1 MRDYFGIQCLFTVLC
16 FKNGLV
22 IIKHHIFKN
31 LFQLDPYMDESF
43 ISMAFKQMGVAVKG
57 IKVIKSK
64 TTGYELFSLCQ
75 LLF

>member
-1 MRDYFGIQCLFTVLC
+1 MRDYLGIQCLF
-16 FKNGLV
+16 FKNVLV
-22 IIKHHIFKN
+22 VIKHQILKI

-64 TTGYELFSLCQ
+64 TTGYDFSSLF
-75 LLF
+75 